1 MTKNNNYGKF
11 LLLWAGEFIS
21 SIGGGLTSFGLGLY
35 IFQKT
40 GSATDMALLTLLGFL
55 PSLVLRVPAGV
66 LADRYDRRLLMM
78 IGDGLSG
85 LGVLFILIC
94 MLTGE
99 ASLWQIYLGTTISS
113 IFSALLEPSYTATIT
128 DLLTKEQFSKA
139 NGLVSLAGSSR
150 FLLSPIIAGFL
161 LSVSDIKLILII
173 DVCTF
178 FLTVIV
184 AAVVRRGIKTSAPME
199 PEPFMKSMKE
209 GWQAV
214 SGKRGLLMLVV
225 VSSLICLFMGMFQ
238 VLGEPF
244 VLSFA
249 DSKTLGIVE
258 TIAATGMLVTSI
270 VLGIKGI
277 KKNFVRALWIG
288 LAVSGIGM
296 SLFAICENIYVICIF
311 GFVFFA
317 ALPFANNSL
326 DYLVRTNIPAEMQG
340 RAWGFIGFISQLGYV
355 IAYGISGI
363 TADFIGKV
371 TNKGVGGGSAITVI
385 ASGICLFI
393 VALAMSGIKRIREL
407 ENTETP
413 VNEIAELKTQEG

>member
-1 MTKNNNYGKF
+1 MTKNNYGRF

-55 PSLVLRVPAGV
+55 PSLVLKVPAGV

-113 IFSALLEPSYTATIT
+113 VFSALLEPSYTATIT

-150 FLLSPIIAGFL
+150 YLLSPIIAGFL

-173 DVCTF
+173 DICTF

-184 AAVVRRGIKTSAPME
+184 AAVVRRGIKTVTPQE

-214 SGKRGLLMLVV
+214 SGKRGLLVLIV

-244 VLSFA
+244 VLSFS

-258 TIAATGMLVTSI
+258 TIAASGMVVTSI
-270 VLGIKGI
+270 ILGIKGI
-277 KKNFVRALWIG
+277 KKHFVRALWMG

-296 SLFAICENIYVICIF
+296 SLFAICENIYIICIF

-326 DYLVRTNIPAEMQG
+326 DYLARTNIPDELQG

-355 IAYGISGI
+355 VAYGISGI
-363 TADFIGKV
+363 TADFIGKI

-385 ASGICLFI
+385 ASGICLVI
-393 VALAMSGIKRIREL
+393 VALIMSGIKQIREL
-407 ENTETP
+407 ENSESP
-413 VNEIAELKTQEG
+413 VKEITSVKAQES

>member
-1 MTKNNNYGKF
+1 
-11 LLLWAGEFIS
+11 
-21 SIGGGLTSFGLGLY
+21 
-35 IFQKT
+35 
-40 GSATDMALLTLLGFL
+40 
-55 PSLVLRVPAGV
+55 
-66 LADRYDRRLLMM
+66 
-78 IGDGLSG
+78 
-85 LGVLFILIC
+85 
-94 MLTGE
+94 
-99 ASLWQIYLGTTISS
+99 
-113 IFSALLEPSYTATIT
+113 
-128 DLLTKEQFSKA
+128 
-139 NGLVSLAGSSR
+139 
-150 FLLSPIIAGFL
+150 
-161 LSVSDIKLILII
+161 
-173 DVCTF
+173 
-178 FLTVIV
+178 
-184 AAVVRRGIKTSAPME
+184 
-199 PEPFMKSMKE
+199 MKSMKE

-371 TNKGVGGGSAITVI
+371 TNNVVGGGSAITVI
-385 ASGICLFI
+385 ASGICLVI
-393 VALAMSGIKRIREL
+393 VALIMSRIKQIREL
-407 ENTETP
+407 ENSESP
-413 VNEIAELKTQEG
+413 VKEITSVKAQES

>member
-173 DVCTF
+173 DICTF

-184 AAVVRRGIKTSAPME
+184 AAIVRRGIKTSAPKE

-385 ASGICLFI
+385 ASGICLVI
-393 VALAMSGIKRIREL
+393 VALIMSRIKQIREL
-407 ENTETP
+407 ENSESP
-413 VNEIAELKTQEG
+413 VKEITNVKAQES

>member
-184 AAVVRRGIKTSAPME
+184 AAVVRRGIKTSAPKE
-199 PEPFMKSMKE
+199 PKPFMKSMKE

-413 VNEIAELKTQEG
+413 VNEIAEIKTQEG

>member
-55 PSLVLRVPAGV
+55 PSLVLKVPAGV

-161 LSVSDIKLILII
+161 LSVSDIRLILII
-173 DVCTF
+173 DICTF

-184 AAVVRRGIKTSAPME
+184 AAVVRRGIKTSAPKE

-413 VNEIAELKTQEG
+413 VNEITELKTQED